1 MLIEQLSIFI
11 ENRKGAMAEVTAILN
26 RANVGICALLLAD
39 TSEFGVLRLIVNDNE
54 TAETA
59 LKEQGFIVGKSK
71 VIAVEFIDNPNGMN
85 QILDPLCDAG
95 VNLEYMYLFHN
106 IKKNL
111 PIMIFRADDPQTA
124 LNTLKE
130 NKIPIVSSQ
139 ELSYCSR

>member
-11 ENRKGAMAEVTAILN
+11 ENRKGALAEVTAILN
-26 RANVGICALLLAD
+26 KANVGICALLLAD

-95 VNLEYMYLFHN
+95 INLEYMYLFHN
-106 IKKNL
+106 VQQNV
-111 PIMIFRADDPQTA
+111 PIIVFRADDPQKA
-124 LNTLKE
+124 IEVLQE
-130 NKIPIVSSQ
+130 NSISIISPDK
-139 ELSYCSR
+139 LYC